1 MRRRCGVEKIDE
13 NTNSTESAS
22 RPRHRRPICVDNFTV
37 C

>member
-13 NTNSTESAS
+13 NTSSTESAS